1 MKSGGSGRHKHCS
14 RKQEKK
20 CGEHFLSMAAAL
32 GAVALWSSSSTG
44 AAQVS
49 AVQPDPEPLITKA
62 YRYALPVYEITR
74 LRYRQS
80 FDPNNRM
87 EPKIVEERT

>member
-1 MKSGGSGRHKHCS
+1 LFKETGKEMR
-14 RKQEKK
+14 RA
-20 CGEHFLSMAAAL
+20 FLSMAAAL

>member
-62 YRYALPVYEITR
+62 YRYALPVYEIAR

-87 EPKIVEERT
+87 EPKIVEERS